1 MNCKNCNNEVHLNYC
16 SNCEQPVKLKR
27 INAYYILHEIEHI
40 LHFERGILYTIK
52 ELTLNPGKSI
62 KTYITENRS
71 KLVKPIIFIIV
82 TSLIYTFCN
91 HYFHFEDGYINYHDE
106 KSSAIKDIF
115 KWIQSHYGYAN
126 IIIGVFISF
135 WAKLFFRKY
144 EFNFFEILIL
154 LCFVTGIS
162 MLIYSVFGI
171 LQYFTHYNLMQ
182 VSSVV
187 GLLYIVWAMG
197 QFFDKRKLINYL
209 KAFFSYV
216 LGILTFSITLI
227 LIGVLVD
234 SILKH

>member
-16 SNCEQPVKLKR
+16 SNCGQPVKLKR

-115 KWIQSHYGYAN
+115 KWIQAHYGYAN
-126 IIIGVFISF
+126 IIIGVFISL

-182 VSSVV
+182 VSNVV

-227 LIGVLVD
+227 LIGILVD

>member
-16 SNCEQPVKLKR
+16 SNCGQPVKLKR

-126 IIIGVFISF
+126 IIIGVFISL

-187 GLLYIVWAMG
+187 GLLYIVWTMG

>member
-16 SNCEQPVKLKR
+16 SNCGQPVKLKR

-115 KWIQSHYGYAN
+115 KWIQAHYGYAN
-126 IIIGVFISF
+126 IIIGVFISL

-154 LCFVTGIS
+154 LCFITGIS

-209 KAFFSYV
+209 KAFISYV

-227 LIGVLVD
+227 LIGALVD

>member
-1 MNCKNCNNEVHLNYC
+1 MNCKNCNHEVYLNYC
-16 SNCEQPVKLKR
+16 SNCGQPVKLKR
-27 INAYYILHEIEHI
+27 INAYYILHEIEHM
-40 LHFERGILYTIK
+40 LHFERGILYTVK

-82 TSLIYTFCN
+82 TSLFYTFCN
-91 HYFHFEDGYINYHDE
+91 HFFHFEDGYIDYHDE
-106 KSSAIKDIF
+106 KNSSIKEIF
-115 KWIQSHYGYAN
+115 KWIQAHYGYAN
-126 IIIGVFISF
+126 IIISVFISI
-135 WAKLFFRKY
+135 WIKLFFRKH

-154 LCFVTGIS
+154 LCFITGIS

-187 GLLYIVWAMG
+187 GLLYIVWAIG
-197 QFFDKRKLINYL
+197 QFFGKRKFINYV

-216 LGILTFSITLI
+216 LGILTFSVAVII
-227 LIGVLVD
+227 LGVLID
-234 SILKH
+234 SLLK

>member
-16 SNCEQPVKLKR
+16 SNCGQPVKLKR

-115 KWIQSHYGYAN
+115 KWIQAHYGYAN
-126 IIIGVFISF
+126 IIIGVFISL

-197 QFFDKRKLINYL
+197 QFFDKRKFINYL

-227 LIGVLVD
+227 LIGALVD